1 MPIGVFLLVGIGA
14 LIFFGIAQRVLDRL
28 HLSDK
33 AAVIFIIAIILGS
46 FVDIPI
52 SSSPK
57 VVLNLG
63 GGVVPIILAIY
74 VLSKAGTKRE
84 WIRALASTLITSVA
98 IYLAARY
105 LFFNAGHTNNDIVD
119 PQYVFALLGGIV
131 AYIAG
136 RSRRSAFI
144 AGVLGFLVYNLFT
157 LFVNVYYRNLNST
170 LTIGGAGIFDTMII
184 SGIIAVLLAEIVGEI
199 RERLGGGPIKGD
211 NRPRGLRNP
220 EMANFL
226 GKTPDDRRRN
236 FQVKKGGK
244 KDD

>member
-1 MPIGVFLLVGIGA
+1 MPIGVFLLVALGA

-33 AAVIFIIAIILGS
+33 AAIIFIIAIILGS

-63 GGVVPIILAIY
+63 GGVIPIILAIY
-74 VLSKAGTKRE
+74 VLSRAGTRKE
-84 WIRALASTLITSVA
+84 WIRALVATLVTSAA

-105 LFFNAGHTNNDIVD
+105 LFFNAGHTDQDIID
-119 PQYVFALLGGIV
+119 PQYVFALLGGLV

-136 RSRRSAFI
+136 RSRRTAFV

-157 LFVNVYYRNLNST
+157 LFVNVYYRNITST
-170 LTIGGAGIFDTMII
+170 ISIGGAGIFDTMIT

-199 RERLGGGPIKGD
+199 RERLGGGPIRGD
-211 NRPRGLRNP
+211 NRPPGLRKS
-220 EMANFL
+220 ELANFL
-226 GKTPDDRRRN
+226 GNTPADRRRK
-236 FQVKKGGK
+236 FQVKRGGK